1 MGKSWTD
8 GLAGK
13 VVLVL
18 VLAFSLSDSWGS
30 WWVVLPGAIALGW
43 GVLLVRDAGKAV
55 RVRRRGS
62 GTGPYAVSRNSRPAR
77 HGGRR
82 G

>member
-1 MGKSWTD
+1 MTERDWGAGMGKSWTD

-13 VVLVL
+13 AVFVLL
-18 VLAFSLSDSWGS
+18 LAFSLSDSWGT

-55 RVRRRGS
+55 R
-62 GTGPYAVSRNSRPAR
+62 
-77 HGGRR
+77 GRR
-82 G
+82 ARGRDVPP